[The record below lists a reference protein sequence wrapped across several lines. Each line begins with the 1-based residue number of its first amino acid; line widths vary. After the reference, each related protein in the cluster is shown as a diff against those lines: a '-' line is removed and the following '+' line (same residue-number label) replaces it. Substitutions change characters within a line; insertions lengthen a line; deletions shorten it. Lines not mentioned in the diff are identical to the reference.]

1 VEVAG
6 QEYQKQDAGHYPIV
20 SAVASWNQSKSAY
33 TSALNQNANTSSAG
47 VQVSIPLFSSGEIT
61 GRTSQARANYEKAQ
75 ADRDATRDRVLIE
88 LRKQFDSVKSTAARV
103 SALNRAVESS
113 FELTK
118 AMRKSV
124 LGGQRINLDVLLA
137 DKALATSRRD
147 LAQAKYNYMISLIK
161 LKQLA
166 GNLSLEDLEKIALH
180 FEKDRR

>member
-1 VEVAG
+1 M
-6 QEYQKQDAGHYPIV
+6 
-20 SAVASWNQSKSAY
+20 
-33 TSALNQNANTSSAG
+33 
-47 VQVSIPLFSSGEIT
+47 
-61 GRTSQARANYEKAQ
+61 
-75 ADRDATRDRVLIE
+75 LIE